1 MAKQLNELQK
11 NASQADEMKHKNKH
25 EFNDLER
32 KRKQKKK
39 GIDAKKLVK
48 AGIGNM
54 LNQKQ
59 QEMDLQEQK

>member
-1 MAKQLNELQK
+1 
-11 NASQADEMKHKNKH
+11 MKHKNKH

-54 LNQKQ
+54 LN
-59 QEMDLQEQK
+59 